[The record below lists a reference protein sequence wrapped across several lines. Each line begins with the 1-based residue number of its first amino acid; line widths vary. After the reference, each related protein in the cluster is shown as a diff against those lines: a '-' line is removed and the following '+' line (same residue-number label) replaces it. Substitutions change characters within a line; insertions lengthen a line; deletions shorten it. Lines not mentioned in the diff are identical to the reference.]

1 MDATSKLET
10 PIVTTDLVYH
20 ETFTKHEISLGH
32 PESPQRL
39 TTAMQYIA
47 ETGLLESKEVQ
58 ILTPYNAEFDEIS
71 KIHAAAYLEDIHIK
85 SEKGGGMF
93 TLDTISNRYTYNAAL
108 LAAGG
113 GIMAVDRVLDGTSD
127 NAYVLCRPP
136 GHHAENSRAF
146 GFCFINN
153 IAVAAQ
159 HLIDKRGLSRILIVD
174 YDAHHGNGT
183 QNSFYTSNQVLYVG
197 LHQDGRTLFPGTG
210 FPNEFGSGDGM
221 GYNVNLA
228 MYPGAGDKSYETA
241 FSQIVEPIADTFKP
255 EFVLVSVGHD
265 GHFRDPLT
273 NLGLT
278 TNGLAMMNFRLNT
291 IARKHTK
298 GRIVFFL
305 EGGYNLE
312 VIGQSSRNLIEEL
325 ASVSITSYNDMHQ
338 ESEKSLQYTSSLI
351 EFLLENLEKTL
362 F

>member
-1 MDATSKLET
+1 LLIRKWRHIIL
-10 PIVTTDLVYH
+10 TTDLVYH
-20 ETFTKHEISLGH
+20 EIFTKHEISLGH

-39 TTAMQYIA
+39 TTAMQYITK
-47 ETGLLESKEVQ
+47 TGLLESKEVR
-58 ILTPYNAEFDEIS
+58 ILTPHKAEFDEIS
-71 KIHAAAYLEDIHIK
+71 TIHAAAYLEDIRNK
-85 SEKGGGMF
+85 SERGGGMF
-93 TLDTISNRYTYNAAL
+93 TLDTSSNSYTYNAAL

-113 GIMAVDRVLDGTSD
+113 GIMAVDRVLNGSSD
-127 NAYVLCRPP
+127 NAFVLCRPP

-159 HLIDKRGLSRILIVD
+159 HLIDKKGLSRVLIVD

-183 QNSFYTSNQVLYVG
+183 QNSFYSSDQVLYIG

-210 FPNEFGSGDGM
+210 FPNEFGSEDGV

-228 MYPGAGDKSYETA
+228 MYPGAGDNSYEAA
-241 FSQIVEPIADTFKP
+241 FSQIVEPVAEAFKP

-265 GHFRDPLT
+265 CHFRDPLT
-273 NLGLT
+273 SLGLT
-278 TNGLAMMNFRLNT
+278 TNGLAMMNSRLNM
-291 IARKHTK
+291 IAQKYTK
-298 GRIVFFL
+298 GKIVFFL

-312 VIGQSSRNLIEEL
+312 VIGQGSQNLIEEL
-325 ASVSITSYNDMHQ
+325 SGVSVTPYNDMHQ
-338 ESEKSLQYTSSLI
+338 ENEKSLQYTSSLI